1 VSWHGARSW
10 HSSGSALARAR
21 VAAGFTQQ
29 QLADKARVSKGTLC
43 NLESGHS
50 KRPRLK
56 TASPI
61 ALALGLTIADLWPT
75 LAKAIKKGRLL
86 DTVIPIEQAVRHSI
100 GTRHHG
106 MRLAYSDP
114 DGGTLVRHEHRP
126 PICCGCMFCRVV
138 DLNDPETYRVI
149 AEPTLIAAG
158 GVNG

>member
-1 VSWHGARSW
+1 VSWCGARTA

-21 VAAGFTQQ
+21 VAAGLTQAD
-29 QLADKARVSKGTLC
+29 LAQRANVSKATIGWI
-43 NLESGHS
+43 ESGRS
-50 KRPRLK
+50 KRPRFG
-56 TASPI
+56 TATSI

-75 LAKAIKKGRLL
+75 LAKAVKKGRLL
-86 DTVIPIEQAVRHSI
+86 DTVIPIEQAMNDPVASARRGLHLAYRDLGGVRMVRH
-100 GTRHHG
+100 R
-106 MRLAYSDP
+106 
-114 DGGTLVRHEHRP
+114 HRP